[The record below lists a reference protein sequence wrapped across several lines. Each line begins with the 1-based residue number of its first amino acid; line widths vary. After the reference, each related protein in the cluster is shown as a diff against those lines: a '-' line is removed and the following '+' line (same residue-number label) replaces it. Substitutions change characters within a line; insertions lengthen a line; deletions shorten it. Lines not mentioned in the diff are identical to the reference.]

1 MAEKLTQTSGERTRL
16 TFSFRGRF
24 AKPLKGN
31 TKRKVRDREGAIGP
45 SRTGTSTPGA
55 CAPQKSR
62 VHVRRA
68 SDRSAH
74 EIQDGRE
81 RQHDSGHQKFAKRS
95 VGENPDDREDCQSRH
110 NFHSRKI
117 ERLTI

>member
-1 MAEKLTQTSGERTRL
+1 MGGKLTQTSGERTRL
-16 TFSFRGRF
+16 RFLFRGRF
-24 AKPLKGN
+24 AKPLMEN
-31 TKRKVRDREGAIGP
+31 TKRKVRDHEGSIGA
-45 SRTGTSTPGA
+45 SRTGPSTPDA

-95 VGENPDDREDCQSRH
+95 VGKNPD
-110 NFHSRKI
+110 
-117 ERLTI
+117 